1 MKNNQLLPSI
11 KRFYKRLSK
20 TKSADQMIADGNKSE
35 LSKTLNVFDLI
46 VIGIGAVV
54 GTGIFTIVGIA
65 AQGGPEGVGAGPAL
79 IISMIVAALACVF
92 SALCYSEF
100 ASMIP
105 VAGSAYTY
113 TYATM
118 GEFMAWMVGWILMLE
133 YAIGNITVASAWTGY
148 LFQFLKGFSHIL
160 PNWIVNPPIW
170 LINDYRSATIICQ
183 KEHLDPS
190 VVIPHLFGVIPIS
203 INIPAIVI
211 VVLLTML
218 LVKGVKE
225 STKMASIMVAINLL
239 IILAF
244 VLVGAFYVKP
254 ANWVPFAPNGF
265 QGVFMGAFLIF
276 FAYIGFD
283 AISTTAEETKN
294 PQRDLP
300 IGILGTLFI
309 CTVLYIVVALVL
321 TGMIPYSQIDF
332 QAPIAHAMRFVGQDR
347 LAGFISVGAL
357 AGLTSVLLIY
367 QLGTTRILY
376 AMSRDGFLPKVM
388 QKVHKKYHTP
398 HVLTWLSGIIV
409 VVGSLFMD
417 INISA
422 ELCNF
427 GTFTSFIIV
436 CVAVLILRKTDPDRH
451 RPFRVPFSPLFPILG
466 ILTCGGLMFYSMG
479 SLKTSS
485 VLFPLWL
492 VIGVAIYFSY
502 GYRKQRIAER
512 DNLLAYRD
520 SASRSEDENETD
532 SPESGLSSAPEILTE
547 N

>member
-1 MKNNQLLPSI
+1 MNNSLLLI
-11 KRFYKRLSK
+11 KLKHLSK
-20 TKSADQMIADGNKSE
+20 KLFKVKSPDELIAEGKKSE
-35 LSKTLNVFDLI
+35 LSKTLTVVDLI
-46 VIGIGAVV
+46 ILGIGAVV

-79 IISMIVAALACVF
+79 VISMIFAAIACVF
-92 SALCYSEF
+92 AALCYSEF

-170 LINDYRSATIICQ
+170 LINDYRSATIICH
-183 KEHLDPS
+183 KEHLDPNL
-190 VVIPHLFGVIPIS
+190 VIPHFFGIPIS
-203 INIPAIVI
+203 INIPAISI
-211 VVLLTML
+211 VLLLTFVL
-218 LVKGVKE
+218 TRGVKE
-225 STKMASIMVAINLL
+225 STRLAGIMVAVNLL
-239 IILAF
+239 IIFSF
-244 VLVGAFYVKP
+244 VAVGIFYVKP
-254 ANWVPFAPNGF
+254 ANWIPFAPNGF
-265 QGVFMGAFLIF
+265 EGIFMGAFLIF

-300 IGILGTLFI
+300 IGIIGTLII
-309 CTVLYIVVALVL
+309 CTILYIVVALVL
-321 TGMIPYSQIDF
+321 TGMMPYNQIDF
-332 QAPIAHAMRFVGQDR
+332 QAPIAHAMRAVGQNR
-347 LAGFISVGAL
+347 LAGFISLGAL

-376 AMSRDGFLPKVM
+376 AMSRDGFIPKTLRRINR
-388 QKVHKKYHTP
+388 KYRTP
-398 HVLTWLSGIIV
+398 QILTWLAGIIV
-409 VVGSLFMD
+409 VVGTLFMD

-436 CVAVLILRKTDPDRH
+436 CAAILILRKTDPDRE
-451 RPFRVPFSPLFPILG
+451 RPFKVPFSPLFPTLG
-466 ILTCGGLMFYSMG
+466 ILTCSGLMLYSMKN
-479 SLKTSS
+479 LKTSS
-485 VLFPLWL
+485 FLFPLWL
-492 VIGVAIYFSY
+492 LIGVVIYITYS
-502 GYRKQRIAER
+502 YRKQRELEHKKIKMKRKVRRIKA
-512 DNLLAYRD
+512 NAKTL
-520 SASRSEDENETD
+520 
-532 SPESGLSSAPEILTE
+532 
-547 N
+547 